1 MENRQTY
8 ADKLV
13 ELRKK
18 KGVSRAEVAKAVG
31 VTRSA
36 MSMYE
41 RGERV
46 PRDNIKIALA
56 KYFNKSINFIFYS

>member
-1 MENRQTY
+1 MENRQSY
-8 ADKLV
+8 ADKLI

-36 MSMYE
+36 IAMYE
-41 RGERV
+41 QGKRM
-46 PRDNIKIALA
+46 PKDNIKTAIS
-56 KYFNKSINFIFYS
+56 KYYSKSIGYIFYS

>member
-1 MENRQTY
+1 MENSKTY

-31 VTRSA
+31 VTYSA
-36 MSMYE
+36 INMYE
-41 RGERV
+41 RGDRI
-46 PRDNIKIALA
+46 PKDSIKVALS
-56 KYFNKSINFIFYS
+56 KYYGKSVNFIFY